1 MLRLAYF
8 EDLRGEYEI
17 VYENCKDKRLFSY
30 LSTLLIKW
38 QVPKDI
44 ILCNT
49 IQQNREIL
57 KNILNIKNTIR
68 VISQIEPR
76 ICENNTQ

>member
-17 VYENCKDKRLFSY
+17 VYENCKDKHLFSY

-49 IQQNREIL
+49 I
-57 KNILNIKNTIR
+57 
-68 VISQIEPR
+68 
-76 ICENNTQ
+76 